1 MSTQFSAHAQALGYF
16 YQVRYAL
23 FLLLRASDS
32 SCIYIE
38 KLDDI
43 SFDDDGTPLELIQT
57 KHHINTRGSLSNAS
71 SDIWKTI
78 RVWSEGILDRELD
91 EENTKFTLISN
102 DIANEGSAAY
112 LLSAGA
118 NRNIEA
124 AMEILINTA
133 ETSSNDSNK
142 KAYEKFL
149 ELTDGQKK
157 ALLRNTIVLDCADN
171 IAEAKEK
178 ILHEI
183 RYVTRP
189 EYVERVYERLEG
201 IWFDK
206 VIKHLLTNSNSSI
219 SHREIQENLHDLQ
232 EQFSRDNLPIDFF
245 NAIVPTEEELKEDER
260 VFIEQLKLVEI
271 SNRRIEKA
279 ISDYYKAFK
288 QRSKWVR
295 DDLILIDEL
304 RRYEERLIDEWERK
318 FDIII
323 ENIGKEKS
331 EEIFVR
337 KGRALFNWM
346 DGEAEFN
353 IRKNC
358 DEPYV
363 VRGSYHMLANKL
375 KVGWHLEFIDRLGY
389 LLGNITGEEQ

>member
-91 EENTKFTLISN
+91 ENNTKFTLISN
-102 DIANEGSAAY
+102 DIANEGSAAS
-112 LLSAGA
+112 LLSAGV

-157 ALLRNTIVLDCADN
+157 ALLRNTIILDCADN

-219 SHREIQENLHDLQ
+219 SHREIQEKLHDLQ

-304 RRYEERLIDEWERK
+304 KRYEERLIDEWERK
-318 FDIII
+318 FDIMI
-323 ENIGKEKS
+323 EDIGKEKS
-331 EEIFVR
+331 EDIFVR

>member
-23 FLLLRASDS
+23 FLLLKASDS

-78 RVWSEGILDRELD
+78 RVWSEGILDKELD
-91 EENTKFTLISN
+91 ENNTKFTLISN
-102 DIANEGSAAY
+102 DIANEGSAAS
-112 LLSAGA
+112 LLSAGV

-157 ALLRNTIVLDCADN
+157 ALLRNTIILDCADN

-219 SHREIQENLHDLQ
+219 SHREIQEKLHDLQ

-304 RRYEERLIDEWERK
+304 KRYEERLIDEWERK
-318 FDIII
+318 FDIMI
-323 ENIGKEKS
+323 EDIGKEKS
-331 EEIFVR
+331 EDIFVR

>member
-23 FLLLRASDS
+23 FLLLKASDD

-43 SFDDDGTPLELIQT
+43 SFDNDGTPLELIQT
-57 KHHINTRGSLSNAS
+57 KHHINARGSLSNAS

-102 DIANEGSAAY
+102 DIAIEGSAAS
-112 LLSAGA
+112 LLSAGS

-133 ETSSNDSNK
+133 ETSSSNSNK

-149 ELTDGQKK
+149 ELTDEQKK
-157 ALLRNTIVLDCADN
+157 AFLRNTIILDCADN

-189 EYVERVYERLEG
+189 KHVESVYERLEG

-219 SHREIQENLHDLQ
+219 SHRELQEKLHDLQ

-245 NAIVPTEEELKEDER
+245 NAIVPTEKELKEDER
-260 VFIEQLKLVEI
+260 IFVEQLKLIEI

-288 QRSKWVR
+288 QRSKWIR
-295 DDLILIDEL
+295 DDLIIIDEL
-304 RRYEERLIDEWERK
+304 NSYEERLIDEWERK
-318 FDIII
+318 FEIMI
-323 ENIGKEKS
+323 EDIGKEKS
-331 EEIFVR
+331 KDIFIK

-375 KVGWHLEFIDRLGY
+375 KVGWHLEFIERLGY
-389 LLGNITGEEQ
+389 LLGNITGDDQ

>member
-23 FLLLRASDS
+23 FLLLKASDS

-124 AMEILINTA
+124 AMEILIKTA

-149 ELTDGQKK
+149 ELSDGQKK
-157 ALLRNTIVLDCADN
+157 ALLRNTIILDCADN

-189 EYVERVYERLEG
+189 EFVERVYERLEG

-219 SHREIQENLHDLQ
+219 SHREMQEKLHDLQ

-245 NAIVPTEEELKEDER
+245 NAIVPTEEELQEDER

-304 RRYEERLIDEWERK
+304 KRYEERLIDEWERK
-318 FDIII
+318 FDIMI
-323 ENIGKEKS
+323 EDIGKEKS
-331 EEIFVR
+331 EDIFVR

-375 KVGWHLEFIDRLGY
+375 KVGWHIEFIERLGY

>member
-1 MSTQFSAHAQALGYF
+1 MSNQFSAHAQALGYF

-23 FLLLRASDS
+23 LLLLKASDS

-43 SFDDDGTPLELIQT
+43 SFDDNGTPLELIQT

-78 RVWSEGILDRELD
+78 RVWSEGIIDRELD

-112 LLSAGA
+112 FLSAGR

-124 AMEILINTA
+124 AMEILINIA
-133 ETSSNDSNK
+133 ETSSNESNK

-149 ELTDGQKK
+149 ELTVSQKE
-157 ALLRNTIVLDCADN
+157 ALIRNTVILDCADN
-171 IAEAKEK
+171 IAEAKRR

-189 EYVERVYERLEG
+189 EFVERVYERLEG

-219 SHREIQENLHDLQ
+219 SHREIQEKLFDLQ

-245 NAIVPTEEELKEDER
+245 DAIVPTEEEFQEEER
-260 VFIEQLKLVEI
+260 VFIEQLKLVDI
-271 SNRRIEKA
+271 SNRRVEKA

-304 RRYEERLIDEWERK
+304 KHYEERLIDEWERK
-318 FDIII
+318 FDIMM
-323 ENIGKEKS
+323 EDIGKEKS
-331 EEIFVR
+331 EDIFIT

-346 DGEAEFN
+346 DGEADFN

-375 KVGWHLEFIDRLGY
+375 KVGWHVDFIDRLGY
-389 LLGNITGEEQ
+389 LLGNIAGEEQ